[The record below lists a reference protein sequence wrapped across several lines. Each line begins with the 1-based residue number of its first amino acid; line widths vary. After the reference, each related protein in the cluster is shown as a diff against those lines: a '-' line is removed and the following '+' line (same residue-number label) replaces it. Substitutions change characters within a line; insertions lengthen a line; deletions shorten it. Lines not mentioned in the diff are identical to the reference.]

1 MWLVIVII
9 LLMLST
15 LANNSRSKNIAYLHQ
30 VYYYRGYYNNKDI
43 AENSMSAF
51 NKCIEKGYGI
61 ELDVQLTKDEQLV
74 VFHDDSLKR
83 MANID
88 ITVTNSDYEEL
99 AKYCL
104 LNTNDHIPLFE
115 DVLKANINNVPIYIE
130 IKDFSMHYQK
140 LVDKIV
146 ALCDKYPGNYI
157 FCSFNVIALIYLR
170 KIRPELLR
178 GVIVQRY
185 KKGNYLKGKILENM
199 FLNFLVRPDIIS
211 YEYDKANW
219 SLKLNKLFNN
229 TLAGW
234 AISSYDEYLK
244 NDFYDMCVVEK
255 FDYKTGKSI

>member
-1 MWLVIVII
+1 M
-9 LLMLST
+9 
-15 LANNSRSKNIAYLHQ
+15 
-30 VYYYRGYYNNKDI
+30 
-43 AENSMSAF
+43 
-51 NKCIEKGYGI
+51 
-61 ELDVQLTKDEQLV
+61 
-74 VFHDDSLKR
+74 
-83 MANID
+83 
-88 ITVTNSDYEEL
+88 
-99 AKYCL
+99 
-104 LNTNDHIPLFE
+104 NTNDHIPLFE
-115 DVLKANINNVPIYIE
+115 DVLKANVNNVPIYIE

-140 LVDKIV
+140 LVEKTI